1 MPLGGDL
8 GSAEAEVHAK
18 AREVLGFWFDGLM
31 PEQHF
36 GGSDSVDTVV
46 KDWFGP
52 LRDLVLGSG
61 AVGWRDDVETL
72 LAAVILLDQFSR
84 NIHRDTAEAFAGDPL
99 ALALVRIAFDHGW
112 EKDLEPER
120 RAFLYM
126 PLMHAEDR
134 ALQAESLRRFAEPG
148 LEYNLDFAR
157 EHAAVIERFGRFP
170 TRNAALGRE
179 STAEEAEYLKT
190 PGVGW

>member
-1 MPLGGDL
+1 M
-8 GSAEAEVHAK
+8 
-18 AREVLGFWFDGLM
+18 LGFWFEGLM

-36 GGSDSVDTVV
+36 KHSERVDRAISER
-46 KDWFGP
+46 FGP

-61 AVGWRDDVETL
+61 AAGWRDDPEAL

-84 NIHRDTAEAFAGDPL
+84 NMHRDTAEAFAGDPL
-99 ALALVRIAFDHGW
+99 ALTLVRIALDRGW
-112 EKDLEPER
+112 EKAMPPER

-126 PLMHAEDR
+126 PLQHAEDR

-148 LEYNLDFAR
+148 LEANLAFAR

-170 TRNAALGRE
+170 TRNMALGRE
-179 STAEEAEYLKT
+179 STPEELEYLKQ